1 MGVDF
6 RGQVR
11 KMPFF
16 GLTSGFGQP
25 GGTPQPRIPRST
37 PRDLTLTNPFIE
49 TGRLR
54 PPSDLCEMSMDNS
67 RPLAVLLPST
77 SGLGICST
85 ALVFFLTMLH
95 NEFNERYQNLTGGE
109 VK

>member
-1 MGVDF
+1 MKNDIFWFEIG
-6 RGQVR
+6 
-11 KMPFF
+11 
-16 GLTSGFGQP
+16 SGFGDP
-25 GGTPQPRIPRST
+25 TGTPLPRIPRS
-37 PRDLTLTNPFIE
+37 NPESNANQSFIQ

-54 PPSDLCEMSMDNS
+54 PPSDLCEKSMDNS

-77 SGLGICST
+77 SGLGICSM

>member
-1 MGVDF
+1 MAHPHQEFPEV
-6 RGQVR
+6 
-11 KMPFF
+11 
-16 GLTSGFGQP
+16 SP
-25 GGTPQPRIPRST
+25 G
-37 PRDLTLTNPFIE
+37 DLTRTNPFIE

-54 PPSDLCEMSMDNS
+54 PPSDLCEMSMDNA

-95 NEFNERYQNLTGGE
+95 NEFNERYHNLTGGE

>member
-1 MGVDF
+1 MAHPYQEFPGV
-6 RGQVR
+6 
-11 KMPFF
+11 
-16 GLTSGFGQP
+16 SP
-25 GGTPQPRIPRST
+25 G
-37 PRDLTLTNPFIE
+37 DLTRTNPFIE

-85 ALVFFLTMLH
+85 ALVFFLTTLH

>member
-1 MGVDF
+1 MAHPHQEFPGV
-6 RGQVR
+6 G
-11 KMPFF
+11 
-16 GLTSGFGQP
+16 P
-25 GGTPQPRIPRST
+25 G
-37 PRDLTLTNPFIE
+37 DLTRTNPFIE

-77 SGLGICST
+77 SGLGICSV

>member
-1 MGVDF
+1 MKNDVIWFEIGS
-6 RGQVR
+6 R
-11 KMPFF
+11 F
-16 GLTSGFGQP
+16 GEP
-25 GGTPQPRIPRST
+25 GGTPPPRISGS
-37 PRDLTLTNPFIE
+37 NPPGSNANQSFYL

-54 PPSDLCEMSMDNS
+54 PPRDLCEMSMDNS